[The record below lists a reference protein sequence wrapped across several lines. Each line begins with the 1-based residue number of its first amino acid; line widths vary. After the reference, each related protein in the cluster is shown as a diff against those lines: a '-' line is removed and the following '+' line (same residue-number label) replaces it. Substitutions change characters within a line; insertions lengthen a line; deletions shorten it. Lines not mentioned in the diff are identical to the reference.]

1 MNETKLVEKK
11 NKLGAFVASAVGFGT
26 SALAT
31 LSPVFAA
38 KAAAGKNED
47 IVTSG
52 DIFVN
57 AGNMMNNL
65 YGKIFGLTT
74 MIAVLVATIALVM
87 RMFSS
92 NQKTVDTANAWLKR
106 IIVCWIL
113 INSMTFIVNYL
124 GGYFGQNG
132 KFTWNGIGGDQVV
145 SAKTS

>member
-11 NKLGAFVASAVGFGT
+11 NVLGTIAASVAGFGAT
-26 SALAT
+26 ALAT
-31 LSPVFAA
+31 IGTVLAEPTT
-38 KAAAGKNED
+38 AAAAAHDK
-47 IVTSG
+47 IVNSN
-52 DIFVN
+52 DIFEN
-57 AGNMMNNL
+57 AGNFMNSL

-124 GGYFGQNG
+124 GKYFGVNG
-132 KFTWNGIGGDQVV
+132 KFTWNGIGGNQ
-145 SAKTS
+145 TIGT

>member
-11 NKLGAFVASAVGFGT
+11 NVLGTIAASVAGFGAT
-26 SALAT
+26 ALAT
-31 LSPVFAA
+31 VGTVLAEPTT
-38 KAAAGKNED
+38 AAASRD
-47 IVTSG
+47 SIVTSN
-52 DIFVN
+52 DIFEN
-57 AGNMMNNL
+57 AGNFMNSL

-124 GGYFGQNG
+124 GKYFGVNG
-132 KFTWNGIGGDQVV
+132 KFTWNGIGGSQ
-145 SAKTS
+145 TIG